1 MADWGVMRTPF
12 RGISMHPF
20 KALMTPFGRICLTL
34 PFEYSEHEE
43 PTRKYVVDRHEACS
57 LRLFFTLTPQA
68 ELMEY
73 DVSGYGSGIAML
85 LERLLNNFD
94 IPARVSQQYVE
105 VPCTY
110 ESTVLA
116 QFFLEMLCKVRIIR
130 FSSTKSEILGCKHVL
145 VLGRSHVQ
153 EGGCFIFSPRW
164 SVHGNDKFSSFYI
177 LI

>member
-1 MADWGVMRTPF
+1 MADLGVMRTPF
-12 RGISMHPF
+12 RGIFMHPF

-116 QFFLEMLCKVRIIR
+116 QFFLEMLCKVRIII
-130 FSSTKSEILGCKHVL
+130 FSSTMHITM
-145 VLGRSHVQ
+145 
-153 EGGCFIFSPRW
+153 
-164 SVHGNDKFSSFYI
+164 VHGFTGLQLQHSFSSVPTCNEKAMAYRFTGVQVYN
-177 LI
+177 